1 MTCDR
6 NVSRGMYPWR
16 TVMGLALMAGLL
28 GLAGCKSAH
37 YSKVEEEKVAPEPI
51 VLHEGDSVRI
61 SFPGAP
67 NLNTVQQIKRDGR
80 IALQLVGEVQA
91 SGLTAS
97 QLEKK
102 LLELYGPQLQTK
114 EVTVAVESANFPV
127 YVTGAV
133 LRPGK
138 ILCDRPMTALEAI
151 MEAGGFDY
159 AKANQKEVMIIRH
172 ENGQI
177 EHFKLNLKK
186 VMDGQQSEPFNLK
199 PFDIVKVPER
209 FAWF

>member
-1 MTCDR
+1 
-6 NVSRGMYPWR
+6 
-16 TVMGLALMAGLL
+16 
-28 GLAGCKSAH
+28 
-37 YSKVEEEKVAPEPI
+37 
-51 VLHEGDSVRI
+51 
-61 SFPGAP
+61 
-67 NLNTVQQIKRDGR
+67 
-80 IALQLVGEVQA
+80 
-91 SGLTAS
+91 
-97 QLEKK
+97 
-102 LLELYGPQLQTK
+102 
-114 EVTVAVESANFPV
+114 
-127 YVTGAV
+127 
-133 LRPGK
+133 
-138 ILCDRPMTALEAI
+138 MTALEAI

>member
-1 MTCDR
+1 MWFAR
-6 NVSRGMYPWR
+6 AEFGMI
-16 TVMGLALMAGLL
+16 MLL
-28 GLAGCKSAH
+28 GLAVLAGCHSARF
-37 YSKVEEEKVAPEPI
+37 SNLDEDKPPSEPI
-51 VLHEGDSVRI
+51 VLNEGDSVRI
-61 SFPGAP
+61 TFPGAP
-67 NLNTVQQIKRDGR
+67 NLNTTQQIKRDGR

-91 SGLTAS
+91 SGLTAG

-114 EVTVAVESANFPV
+114 QVTVAIESANFPV

-172 ENGQI
+172 ENGHI